1 MKPHDQPSGLCSI
14 DPITLTGL
22 ALGLAG
28 GIGGAA
34 AGGAFSG
41 SSSPASPTPQA
52 PPPQAP
58 PPSAPQGSKKSNMPS
73 QPSFVGA
80 APTAPIQSGQK
91 TLLGQ

>member
-1 MKPHDQPSGLCSI
+1 MRSIEIDPHLCSI

-34 AGGAFSG
+34 AGGAFGGGG
-41 SSSPASPTPQA
+41 SQAPTPQA